1 MMIKSKL
8 LIPIIG
14 IILLIPIGLI
24 SRRIGWIPTE
34 TGDAL
39 WAMMVFC
46 LWRIVLQ
53 NKKLP
58 LVAITSLVHCYL
70 VEFSQMITWRWLVS
84 FRQTFIG
91 HMMLGQGFL
100 WIDLLAYSIGII
112 VIYMIFSRIEKQRTK
127 KDIGI
132 LRIRC
137 LFLFFQKTDCYSVI
151 SPSI

>member
-8 LIPIIG
+8 FTPIIG

-112 VIYMIFSRIEKQRTK
+112 VIYMIFSKIEEQ
-127 KDIGI
+127 
-132 LRIRC
+132 
-137 LFLFFQKTDCYSVI
+137 
-151 SPSI
+151 

>member
-1 MMIKSKL
+1 MIKRKL

-46 LWRIVLQ
+46 LWRIVLH

-58 LVAITSLVHCYL
+58 TVAIVSLVHCYL
-70 VEFSQMITWRWLVS
+70 VEFSQMITWKWLVS

-112 VIYMIFSRIEKQRTK
+112 VIYMIFSKIEEQ
-127 KDIGI
+127 
-132 LRIRC
+132 
-137 LFLFFQKTDCYSVI
+137 
-151 SPSI
+151 

>member
-46 LWRIVLQ
+46 LWRIVLY

-58 LVAITSLVHCYL
+58 TVAIVSLAHCYL

-112 VIYMIFSRIEKQRTK
+112 VIYMIFSRIEKQ
-127 KDIGI
+127 
-132 LRIRC
+132 
-137 LFLFFQKTDCYSVI
+137 
-151 SPSI
+151 

>member
-1 MMIKSKL
+1 MIKSKL
-8 LIPIIG
+8 FTPIIG

-24 SRRIGWIPTE
+24 SRRIGWIPAE

-58 LVAITSLVHCYL
+58 LVAITSLAHCYL

-112 VIYMIFSRIEKQRTK
+112 VIYMIFSKIEEQ
-127 KDIGI
+127 
-132 LRIRC
+132 
-137 LFLFFQKTDCYSVI
+137 
-151 SPSI
+151 

>member
-1 MMIKSKL
+1 MIKNKL
-8 LIPIIG
+8 FTPIIG

-24 SRRIGWIPTE
+24 SRRIGWIPAE

-58 LVAITSLVHCYL
+58 LVAITSLAHCYL

-112 VIYMIFSRIEKQRTK
+112 VIYMIFSKIEEQ
-127 KDIGI
+127 
-132 LRIRC
+132 
-137 LFLFFQKTDCYSVI
+137 
-151 SPSI
+151 

>member
-1 MMIKSKL
+1 MIKKKL

-58 LVAITSLVHCYL
+58 LVAITSLAHCYL

-112 VIYMIFSRIEKQRTK
+112 VIYMIFSKIEEQ
-127 KDIGI
+127 
-132 LRIRC
+132 
-137 LFLFFQKTDCYSVI
+137 
-151 SPSI
+151 

>member
-1 MMIKSKL
+1 MIKSKL
-8 LIPIIG
+8 FTPIIG

-39 WAMMVFC
+39 WAMMIFC
-46 LWRIVLQ
+46 LWRIVLH

-58 LVAITSLVHCYL
+58 TVAIVSLAHCYL

-112 VIYMIFSRIEKQRTK
+112 VIYMIFSKIEEQ
-127 KDIGI
+127 
-132 LRIRC
+132 
-137 LFLFFQKTDCYSVI
+137 
-151 SPSI
+151 

>member
-1 MMIKSKL
+1 MIKSKL
-8 LIPIIG
+8 FIPIIG

-46 LWRIVLQ
+46 LWRIVLH

-58 LVAITSLVHCYL
+58 TVAIVSLAHCYL
-70 VEFSQMITWRWLVS
+70 VEFSQMITWRWLFS

-91 HMMLGQGFL
+91 HTMLGQGFL

-112 VIYMIFSRIEKQRTK
+112 VIYMIFSKIEEQ
-127 KDIGI
+127 
-132 LRIRC
+132 
-137 LFLFFQKTDCYSVI
+137 
-151 SPSI
+151 

>member
-1 MMIKSKL
+1 MIKKKL

-24 SRRIGWIPTE
+24 SRRISWIPTE

-46 LWRIVLQ
+46 LWRIVLH

-112 VIYMIFSRIEKQRTK
+112 VIYMIFSKIEEQ
-127 KDIGI
+127 
-132 LRIRC
+132 
-137 LFLFFQKTDCYSVI
+137 
-151 SPSI
+151 

>member
-1 MMIKSKL
+1 NNKMIKKKL

-24 SRRIGWIPTE
+24 SRRISWIPTE

-58 LVAITSLVHCYL
+58 LVAITSLAHCYL

-112 VIYMIFSRIEKQRTK
+112 VIYMIFSKIEEQ
-127 KDIGI
+127 
-132 LRIRC
+132 
-137 LFLFFQKTDCYSVI
+137 
-151 SPSI
+151 

>member
-1 MMIKSKL
+1 MIKRKL
-8 LIPIIG
+8 FIPIIG

-39 WAMMVFC
+39 WATIVFC
-46 LWRIVLQ
+46 LWRIVLH

-58 LVAITSLVHCYL
+58 TVAIVSLAHCYL

-112 VIYMIFSRIEKQRTK
+112 VIYMIFSKIEEQ
-127 KDIGI
+127 
-132 LRIRC
+132 
-137 LFLFFQKTDCYSVI
+137 
-151 SPSI
+151 

>member
-8 LIPIIG
+8 FTPIIG

-24 SRRIGWIPTE
+24 SRRIGWIPAE

-58 LVAITSLVHCYL
+58 LVAITSLAHCYL

-112 VIYMIFSRIEKQRTK
+112 VIYMIFSKIEEQ
-127 KDIGI
+127 
-132 LRIRC
+132 
-137 LFLFFQKTDCYSVI
+137 
-151 SPSI
+151 

>member
-8 LIPIIG
+8 FTPIIG

-24 SRRIGWIPTE
+24 SRRIGWIPAE

-46 LWRIVLQ
+46 LWRIVLH

-58 LVAITSLVHCYL
+58 LVAITSLAHCYL

-112 VIYMIFSRIEKQRTK
+112 VIYMIFSKIEEQ
-127 KDIGI
+127 
-132 LRIRC
+132 
-137 LFLFFQKTDCYSVI
+137 
-151 SPSI
+151 

>member
-1 MMIKSKL
+1 MIKSKL
-8 LIPIIG
+8 FIPIIG

-58 LVAITSLVHCYL
+58 LVAITSLAHCYL

-112 VIYMIFSRIEKQRTK
+112 VIYMIFSKIEEQ
-127 KDIGI
+127 
-132 LRIRC
+132 
-137 LFLFFQKTDCYSVI
+137 
-151 SPSI
+151 

>member
-1 MMIKSKL
+1 MIKRKL

-46 LWRIVLQ
+46 LWRIVLH

-58 LVAITSLVHCYL
+58 TVAIVSLAHCYL

-112 VIYMIFSRIEKQRTK
+112 VIYMIFSKIEEQ
-127 KDIGI
+127 
-132 LRIRC
+132 
-137 LFLFFQKTDCYSVI
+137 
-151 SPSI
+151 

>member
-8 LIPIIG
+8 FIPIIG

-46 LWRIVLQ
+46 LWRIVLH

-58 LVAITSLVHCYL
+58 LVAITSLAHCYL

-112 VIYMIFSRIEKQRTK
+112 VIYMIFSKIEEQ
-127 KDIGI
+127 
-132 LRIRC
+132 
-137 LFLFFQKTDCYSVI
+137 
-151 SPSI
+151 

>member
-1 MMIKSKL
+1 MIKSKL
-8 LIPIIG
+8 FTPIIG

-46 LWRIVLQ
+46 LWRIVLH

-58 LVAITSLVHCYL
+58 TVAIVSLAHCYL
-70 VEFSQMITWRWLVS
+70 VEFSQMITWRWLIS

-112 VIYMIFSRIEKQRTK
+112 VIYIIFSKIEEQ
-127 KDIGI
+127 
-132 LRIRC
+132 
-137 LFLFFQKTDCYSVI
+137 
-151 SPSI
+151 

>member
-8 LIPIIG
+8 FTPIIG

-24 SRRIGWIPTE
+24 SRRIGWIPAE

-46 LWRIVLQ
+46 LWRIVLH

-58 LVAITSLVHCYL
+58 TVAIVSLAHCYL

-112 VIYMIFSRIEKQRTK
+112 VIYMIFSKIEEQ
-127 KDIGI
+127 
-132 LRIRC
+132 
-137 LFLFFQKTDCYSVI
+137 
-151 SPSI
+151 

>member
-8 LIPIIG
+8 FTPIIG

-24 SRRIGWIPTE
+24 SRRIGWIPAE

-46 LWRIVLQ
+46 LWRIVLH

-58 LVAITSLVHCYL
+58 TVTIVSLAHCYL

-112 VIYMIFSRIEKQRTK
+112 VIYMIFSRIEKQ
-127 KDIGI
+127 
-132 LRIRC
+132 
-137 LFLFFQKTDCYSVI
+137 
-151 SPSI
+151 

>member
-1 MMIKSKL
+1 MIKSKL
-8 LIPIIG
+8 FTPIIG
-14 IILLIPIGLI
+14 IILLIPIGVI

-46 LWRIVLQ
+46 LWRIVLH

-58 LVAITSLVHCYL
+58 TVAIVSLAHCYL

-112 VIYMIFSRIEKQRTK
+112 VIYMIFSKIEEQ
-127 KDIGI
+127 
-132 LRIRC
+132 
-137 LFLFFQKTDCYSVI
+137 
-151 SPSI
+151 

>member
-1 MMIKSKL
+1 MIKSKL
-8 LIPIIG
+8 FTPIIG

-24 SRRIGWIPTE
+24 SRRIGWIPAE

-58 LVAITSLVHCYL
+58 LVAITSLAHCYL

-112 VIYMIFSRIEKQRTK
+112 VIFMIFSKIEEQ
-127 KDIGI
+127 
-132 LRIRC
+132 
-137 LFLFFQKTDCYSVI
+137 
-151 SPSI
+151 

>member
-1 MMIKSKL
+1 MIKRKL

-53 NKKLP
+53 NKKLS

-112 VIYMIFSRIEKQRTK
+112 VIYMIFSKIEEQ
-127 KDIGI
+127 
-132 LRIRC
+132 
-137 LFLFFQKTDCYSVI
+137 
-151 SPSI
+151 

>member
-1 MMIKSKL
+1 MIKRKL
-8 LIPIIG
+8 FIPIIG

-46 LWRIVLQ
+46 LWRIVLH

-112 VIYMIFSRIEKQRTK
+112 VIYMIFSKIEEQ
-127 KDIGI
+127 
-132 LRIRC
+132 
-137 LFLFFQKTDCYSVI
+137 
-151 SPSI
+151 

>member
-8 LIPIIG
+8 FTPIIG

-46 LWRIVLQ
+46 LWRIVLH

-58 LVAITSLVHCYL
+58 TVAIVSLAHCYL
-70 VEFSQMITWRWLVS
+70 VEFSQMITWRWIVS

-100 WIDLLAYSIGII
+100 WINLLAYSIGII
-112 VIYMIFSRIEKQRTK
+112 VIYMIFSRIEEQ
-127 KDIGI
+127 
-132 LRIRC
+132 
-137 LFLFFQKTDCYSVI
+137 
-151 SPSI
+151 

>member
-8 LIPIIG
+8 FTPIIG

-46 LWRIVLQ
+46 LWRIVLHK
-53 NKKLP
+53 KKLP
-58 LVAITSLVHCYL
+58 LVAITSLAHCYL

-112 VIYMIFSRIEKQRTK
+112 VIYMIFSKIEEQ
-127 KDIGI
+127 
-132 LRIRC
+132 
-137 LFLFFQKTDCYSVI
+137 
-151 SPSI
+151 

>member
-1 MMIKSKL
+1 MIKSKL

-24 SRRIGWIPTE
+24 SRRISWIPTE

-46 LWRIVLQ
+46 LWRIVLH

-58 LVAITSLVHCYL
+58 TVAIVSLAHCYL
-70 VEFSQMITWRWLVS
+70 VEFSQMITWKWLVS

-112 VIYMIFSRIEKQRTK
+112 VIYMIFSRIEEQ
-127 KDIGI
+127 
-132 LRIRC
+132 
-137 LFLFFQKTDCYSVI
+137 
-151 SPSI
+151 

>member
-1 MMIKSKL
+1 MIKRKL
-8 LIPIIG
+8 FIPIIG

-46 LWRIVLQ
+46 LWRIVLH

-58 LVAITSLVHCYL
+58 LVTITSLVHCYL

-112 VIYMIFSRIEKQRTK
+112 VIYMIFSKIEEQ
-127 KDIGI
+127 
-132 LRIRC
+132 
-137 LFLFFQKTDCYSVI
+137 
-151 SPSI
+151 

>member
-1 MMIKSKL
+1 MIKRKL

-46 LWRIVLQ
+46 LWRIVLH

-58 LVAITSLVHCYL
+58 TVAIVSLVHCYL

-112 VIYMIFSRIEKQRTK
+112 VIYMIFSKIEEQ
-127 KDIGI
+127 
-132 LRIRC
+132 
-137 LFLFFQKTDCYSVI
+137 
-151 SPSI
+151 

>member
-8 LIPIIG
+8 FTPIIG

-24 SRRIGWIPTE
+24 SRRIGWIPAE

-58 LVAITSLVHCYL
+58 LVAITSLAHCYL

-112 VIYMIFSRIEKQRTK
+112 VIFMIFSKIEEQ
-127 KDIGI
+127 
-132 LRIRC
+132 
-137 LFLFFQKTDCYSVI
+137 
-151 SPSI
+151 

>member
-1 MMIKSKL
+1 MIKRKL

-24 SRRIGWIPTE
+24 SRRISWIPAE

-112 VIYMIFSRIEKQRTK
+112 VIYMIFSRIEKQ
-127 KDIGI
+127 
-132 LRIRC
+132 
-137 LFLFFQKTDCYSVI
+137 
-151 SPSI
+151 